1 MMLHASEDS
10 TKLMQYYLNAKL
22 LLFSWAQPSKQY
34 GVRREKC
41 IWKYTIYRQ
50 LICSAH
56 HRGYI
61 LHTQRSKQHRYNQ
74 SDVTPASLLWL
85 HLTPLLHPDSDVASH
100 VRTDQYQCRK
110 WNPKSPLSMKSGMAS
125 CRKNLEQFSSP
136 SDTTWYAQDLHVSL
150 SNTLT
155 FSVLLFLS
163 LFLFSRWHMLLLH
176 ASAEACLTDWPRVY
190 FSMCST
196 HKKWKRSE
204 IYA

>member
-163 LFLFSRWHMLLLH
+163 FSFRGGTCSFCMPVLRP
-176 ASAEACLTDWPRVY
+176 ASQTGPGFILACVARI
-190 FSMCST
+190 
-196 HKKWKRSE
+196 KKWKRSE